1 MRAIDLP
8 VRVKGVCCP
17 PAITLPAER
26 VDSTVD
32 VLGALAHPTR
42 LQMIGILRQASGP
55 VCICDFTAVFDLS
68 QPTISHHMG
77 RLREAGLVEVSR
89 KGIWSYYRLSPQL
102 DPRTRALLDL
112 VA

>member
-1 MRAIDLP
+1 MP
-8 VRVKGVCCP
+8 G
-17 PAITLPAER
+17 ER
-26 VDSTVD
+26 VDLTVE
-32 VLGALAHPTR
+32 VLSALAHPTR
-42 LQMIGILRQASGP
+42 LQMVAILRQAAGP

-89 KGIWSYYRLSPQL
+89 KGIWSYYRLSPLL
-102 DPRTRALLDL
+102 DPPTRALLDL